1 MRMSVRSKLFLILFL
16 AGLSGVLS
24 LLLIDIE
31 ALIAILPIPD
41 KSQIPEITPV
51 IKVLSLIQPAVILG
65 VAVVVGIALA
75 QSVGLG
81 SPAAEAAANGES
93 VMPALG
99 PQIIPGIVGGIIG
112 GAAIV
117 LTAAVGTP
125 FLQPGVVDAVSEF
138 QKLSPLPLRLLY
150 GGITEEVLIRW
161 GLMTLLV
168 WAGYRLFQ
176 KGRSRPGTAIF
187 AAAIL
192 ISSLIF
198 GIGHLP
204 IAFLLVPEPTAPLIL
219 FVIIANSLFGF
230 VAGFLYWKRGL
241 ESAIIA
247 HITAHLV
254 MYAANY
260 LGAYF

>member
-1 MRMSVRSKLFLILFL
+1 MSVRVKLFLILFL

-24 LLLIDIE
+24 ILLIDIE
-31 ALIAILPIPD
+31 ALIAVLPIPD
-41 KSQIPEITPV
+41 KSQIPEITPI

-65 VAVVVGIALA
+65 VAVVIGIALA
-75 QSVGLG
+75 PLVGLK

-99 PQIIPGIVGGIIG
+99 PQILPGIVGGIIG

-117 LTAAVGTP
+117 LTAAAWTP
-125 FLQPGVVDAVSEF
+125 SLPQDVVEVVSQF

-150 GGITEEVLIRW
+150 GGITEEILIRW

-176 KGRSRPGTAIF
+176 KDGSGPGSAVF

-198 GIGHLP
+198 GIAHLP
-204 IAFLLVPEPTAPLIL
+204 LAFLLVPEPTAPLIL
-219 FVIIANSLFGF
+219 FVIIANSLFGL

-247 HITAHLV
+247 HMTAHLV

>member
-1 MRMSVRSKLFLILFL
+1 MSVRVKLFLILFL
-16 AGLSGVLS
+16 AGLSGVMS

-31 ALIAILPIPD
+31 ALIAVLPIPD

-65 VAVVVGIALA
+65 VAVLIGIALA
-75 QSVGLG
+75 PSVGLR
-81 SPAAEAAANGES
+81 SPAAEAAANGED
-93 VMPALG
+93 VMPALS
-99 PQIIPGIVGGIIG
+99 PQILPGIIGGIIG

-117 LTAAVGTP
+117 LTATVWTP
-125 FLQPGVVDAVSEF
+125 MLPPDVVDVVSQF
-138 QKLSPLPLRLLY
+138 QRLSPLPLRLLY
-150 GGITEEVLIRW
+150 GGITEEILIRW

-168 WAGYRLFQ
+168 WAGFRFFQ
-176 KGRSRPGTAIF
+176 KGRSGPGAAVF

-204 IAFLLVPEPTAPLIL
+204 LAFMLVPEPTAPLIL
-219 FVIIANSLFGF
+219 FAIIANSLFGF

-241 ESAIIA
+241 ESAIVA
-247 HITAHLV
+247 HMTAHLV
-254 MYAANY
+254 MYGANFF
-260 LGAYF
+260 GAYF